1 MTPELWELIPLVLDP
16 AHLDSNSSG
25 GGSQPLS
32 LGPGGSMDGRVARAG
47 PGRHDSAGIDSR
59 EGCMALPRVPS
70 IAAGTRVVAATSSTD
85 PPHSQCGEQQRK
97 WRKRKRNLYSWNQLH
112 ILESFFHREKYPNLP
127 QAEMLSGMTGLTYQQ
142 IRIWFQNRRGKH
154 RRLYAGD
161 RTPGSSLCTLQAQLC
176 AHSWHDPFS
185 PVHWPALP
193 GSPGPDPGMQWALQG
208 PASSA
213 FDSRINLPPLQA
225 PSMPTDFQ
233 AYNTWTPQTSTETLP
248 TAVHPVTIN
257 SSFLHISQ
265 VQSMESLELSQLIN
279 DGESLL
285 SSFCMDSQGN
295 SQWGA
300 QPWGYASPGDT
311 EGLTSAL

>member
-1 MTPELWELIPLVLDP
+1 MDSAPELREAFAAMTPELWELIPLVLDP
-16 AHLDSNSSG
+16 AHLDCTSSG

-161 RTPGSSLCTLQAQLC
+161 RTPGSSLCTLQMKTTLMHSGTLQSLAHPC
-176 AHSWHDPFS
+176 A
-185 PVHWPALP
+185 VA
-193 GSPGPDPGMQWALQG
+193 G
-208 PASSA
+208 
-213 FDSRINLPPLQA
+213 
-225 PSMPTDFQ
+225 
-233 AYNTWTPQTSTETLP
+233 STEGAADPSREPNVEPGARKRNRHQYSELQLSILTFSFERQLDP
-248 TAVHPVTIN
+248 AYGAIIVLAQALALTEKQVKPV
-257 SSFLHISQ
+257 FPG
-265 VQSMESLELSQLIN
+265 
-279 DGESLL
+279 GESP
-285 SSFCMDSQGN
+285 STVSTSQ
-295 SQWGA
+295 SQDKLM
-300 QPWGYASPGDT
+300 P
-311 EGLTSAL
+311 